1 MTGVQTCALPICGDD
16 DEDTT
21 DKRYETKI
29 ETPLIGHY
37 TTYSGLQ
44 PVVIEGVGLVVGLN
58 GTGGDPAPSQYRTAL
73 MNDLKRRGVPNP
85 NQLLQSPDTAL
96 VLVRAYLQPLM
107 KKGETLDVEIRMPDG
122 ADASSLAG
130 GWKTS
135 FLGRGRTLQPAKA
148 RLKLPISGY

>member
-1 MTGVQTCALPICGDD
+1 MFPLRPLGWSVLFGIAVTCSYTFLAASSPPGGDD
-16 DEDTT
+16 GEETT

-29 ETPLIGHY
+29 ETPLIGDY

-96 VLVRAYLQPLM
+96 VL
-107 KKGETLDVEIRMPDG
+107 
-122 ADASSLAG
+122 SL
-130 GWKTS
+130 
-135 FLGRGRTLQPAKA
+135 
-148 RLKLPISGY
+148 IHI